1 LARTF
6 VEGGGLSVGALQ
18 DCFFDQ
24 QRRGLMLDVRS
35 TGRKTFYQRYTDERG
50 RERQFRS
57 ARPCR
62 RRPET
67 IVPATTAAS

>member
-18 DCFFDQ
+18 DFFDQ
-24 QRRGLMLDVRS
+24 QRRGLMLEVRS
-35 TGRKTFYQRYTDERG
+35 SGRKTFYQRYTDERG
-50 RERQFRS
+50 RERQLRS
-57 ARPCR
+57 AQPCR

-67 IVPATTAAS
+67 IVPATSAAS